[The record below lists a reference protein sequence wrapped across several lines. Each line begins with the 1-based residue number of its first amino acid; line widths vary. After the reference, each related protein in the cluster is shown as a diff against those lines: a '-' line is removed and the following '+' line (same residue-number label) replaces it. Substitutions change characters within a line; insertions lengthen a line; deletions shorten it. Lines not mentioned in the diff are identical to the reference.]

1 MEHRNL
7 TGDSL
12 HEPKGVES
20 ATAGQVYVANGT
32 GSGAWQDRLSGINN
46 LNTLGLSGRID
57 SISDVSSAFFVAPQ
71 KANLT
76 KIYGVLSAAITTANS
91 IITIYKNNIAQT
103 PTLTVPFTGSGPGVS
118 QSFAITPNIAVN
130 EGDVLELRSDG
141 GATGNAVYSL
151 ALKLTATV

>member
-32 GSGAWQDRLSGINN
+32 GSGTWQDRLNGIIN
-46 LNTLGLSGRID
+46 LNTYGLGGRID
-57 SISDVSSAFFVAPQ
+57 SISDVSSAFFVIPQ

-76 KIYGVLSAAITTANS
+76 KIYGVLSAAITGANS
-91 IITIYKNNIAQT
+91 VITIYKNSIAQT

-118 QSFAITPNIAVN
+118 QTFSISPNIAVL
-130 EGDVLELRSDG
+130 EGDIIELRSDG
-141 GATGNAVYSL
+141 GSTGNAVYSVG
-151 ALKLTATV
+151 LKLTATV